1 MDPAKLPTCP
11 HKLSIDSGNFSLPR
25 RIQSMASSANHI
37 SLFFVNDTK
46 AKMQILIRVQSYA
59 FSGVRTDTAQ
69 VEGGV
74 HGLVL
79 YDKTPF

>member
-1 MDPAKLPTCP
+1 MAKLLFWRGFILGHIILLMIKLLRSAKEAFP
-11 HKLSIDSGNFSLPR
+11 HNLTRVTVFL
-25 RIQSMASSANHI
+25 
-37 SLFFVNDTK
+37 
-46 AKMQILIRVQSYA
+46 LIWHYI
-59 FSGVRTDTAQ
+59 FKFCKHVRTDTAQ